1 MSEKS
6 EKKIEEKIQKDRKQE
21 AKKKPETRVVRE
33 ETLVRILSTDIPG
46 NKKVLAGLTRIKGV
60 SWGFSNGTCHML
72 GIDKTKK
79 ISELSAEEIKNISE
93 FIKKPRLPEFM
104 MNRRKDFETGLSS
117 HLTGSD
123 LDIKKEFD
131 IKRLKKIRSYR
142 GWRHATGQPTRGQ
155 RTRSHF
161 RTRGKGVKKAVGVMS
176 KPRPG
181 KTG

>member
-6 EKKIEEKIQKDRKQE
+6 ERKIQDKINKDKKLEKKKLESRPLIEES
-21 AKKKPETRVVRE
+21 
-33 ETLVRILSTDIPG
+33 LVRILSTDIPG
-46 NKKVLAGLTRIKGV
+46 NKRVFVGLTRIKGV
-60 SWGFSNGTCHML
+60 SWGFSNALCYKL
-72 GIDKTKK
+72 GINKDKK
-79 ISELSAEEIKNISE
+79 ISELSQDEIKAISD
-93 FIKKPRLPEFM
+93 FIKEPKLPDFM
-104 MNRRKDFETGLSS
+104 LNRRKDVETGISG
-117 HLTGSD
+117 HVFGSD
-123 LDIKKEFD
+123 LDLKKEFD

-176 KPRPG
+176 KPKPG